1 MTPEITRVV
10 AIEHAGETIN
20 LEVHIH
26 LSREEIRTILVP
38 ALVDALGTQVRQRAT
53 VRLGVA
59 NSTTGEGLYG
69 VPQPR

>member
-1 MTPEITRVV
+1 MTKLPEITRVV
-10 AIEHAGETIN
+10 PIEHAGETIN

-26 LSREEIRTILVP
+26 LSREEIRTILAP
-38 ALVDALGTQVRQRAT
+38 AVLDALGAQARPSAS

-69 VPQPR
+69 VPQ